1 MRRELLMPQN
11 PYDVLLE
18 RILLGE
24 YPPGT
29 NLVEQDLTK
38 ELGVSRTPVREALLR
53 LKLEGLVKIIP
64 RGGIFVSEAS
74 VRLIRE
80 VTEVRLILEEY
91 LSHLVIERRTEKWLQ
106 EAQSWLGE
114 AERVWPNLSPRQWM
128 KKDSE
133 FHQLMEKAAGNEV
146 LSSHLGLLRRQAV
159 LFWGQSAD
167 GRSSLQGIITDFK
180 DTLRAVAERDQEGCA
195 KTLHRHILAHVERV
209 QASMKPGLYRSRV
222 LAAQP

>member
-1 MRRELLMPQN
+1 MPGN

-29 NLVEQDLTK
+29 SLVEQDVAK

-80 VTEVRLILEEY
+80 VTEVRLVLEEY
-91 LSHLVIERRTEKWLQ
+91 LSHLVVERRTEKWL
-106 EAQSWLGE
+106 EEVRSWLRE
-114 AERVWPNLSPRQWM
+114 LEVVWPSLSPREWM
-128 KKDSE
+128 KRDSE
-133 FHQLMEKAAGNEV
+133 FHHLMDKAAGNEV
-146 LSSHLGLLRRQAV
+146 LSNHLWLLRRQAV

-167 GRSSLQGIITDFK
+167 GRASLQGIITDFK
-180 DTLRAVAERDQEGCA
+180 DTLQAVTDKDLEKCV

-209 QASMKPGLYRSRV
+209 QKYMKPEVYRPRV
-222 LAAQP
+222 LVTQPG